1 MRKLFLRYLKPYP
14 FALVM
19 IVVTTLAQAAFQLYL
34 PTLMSSI
41 IDVGIVR
48 KGVTA
53 TQEAAGVVASYTT
66 QMNYLWQMG
75 GLMLAMTVLS
85 GIAAVLA
92 GFFCSRVS
100 ASLAR
105 DLREKVFAK
114 VESFS
119 LVELNRFST
128 ASLII
133 RSTNDIQQIQ
143 QVSFLLLRM
152 ALIVPAYIV
161 IAFAL
166 AFRESAQLSWIF
178 AAVLPLFLLI
188 FLLTIKFVM
197 PIFRGIQKK
206 TDHLNLIAREGLTGV
221 RVIRAFNRQAFQ
233 QSRYL
238 DANDDL
244 TDANIRAYKIMVSLM
259 PLTMFVIQMTTIAI
273 VWFGGHLMADGGV
286 ELGSLM
292 AFQQYVMWVLYSLMF
307 LSMIM
312 VMVPRASVCAERVME
327 VLDTKATIVDPDLSS
342 NSSAQTQASPCH
354 AERAKRVE
362 GSSMF
367 QQSQSAPDDAV
378 CSAVPITASLE
389 FDEVSFLFEDQKGA
403 AGEKPTLSDISFATG
418 RGQTFAIVGSTG
430 SGKSTIANLAM
441 RLYEVTGGRILL
453 DGVDIREQSQ
463 HQLRS
468 RIAYIPQKAVL
479 FTGTL
484 ADNIRFGKED
494 ASEDEIIEALTIAQA
509 WDFVKDLPD
518 GLESE
523 VAQGGTN
530 FSGGQR
536 QRLAIARALVKKAEV
551 YIFDDSFSALDLQTD
566 ARLRQALKPLQKD
579 STIIIVAQ
587 RIMTIQD
594 ADQIMV
600 LEDGRIGGIGTHDEL
615 MASNTVYQEIAASQL
630 TAEEVERYV
639 KRS

>member
-19 IVVTTLAQAAFQLYL
+19 IVVTTLAQVGFQLYL

-41 IDVGIVR
+41 VDVGIVR
-48 KGVTA
+48 KGVTTAQESAGIVGTYA
-53 TQEAAGVVASYTT
+53 TQIS
-66 QMNYLWQMG
+66 YLWQMG
-75 GLMLAMTVLS
+75 GLMLAMTALS

-100 ASLAR
+100 AGLAR
-105 DLREKVFAK
+105 DLRKKVFTK
-114 VESFS
+114 VENFS

-152 ALIVPAYIV
+152 ALTVPAYIV

-166 AFRESAQLSWIF
+166 AFRENAQLSWIF

-188 FLLTIKFVM
+188 FLITVKFVM

-221 RVIRAFNRQAFQ
+221 RVIRAFNRQPFQ

-238 DANDDL
+238 NANDDL

-259 PLTMFVIQMTTIAI
+259 PLTMFVIQTTTIGI

-327 VLDTKATIVDPDLSS
+327 VLDTKPVIVDPPKESC
-342 NSSAQTQASPCH
+342 ASFTSL
-354 AERAKRVE
+354 
-362 GSSMF
+362 G
-367 QQSQSAPDDAV
+367 
-378 CSAVPITASLE
+378 SLE
-389 FDEVSFLFEDQKGA
+389 FDRVSFLFEDQKGV
-403 AGEKPTLSDISFATG
+403 AGEKPTLSNISFVAK
-418 RGQTFAIVGSTG
+418 RGQTFAIIGSTG

-441 RLYEVTGGRILL
+441 RLYDVTDGRILL
-453 DGVDIREQSQ
+453 DGIDIRKQPQ
-463 HQLRS
+463 YQLRK
-468 RIAYIPQKAVL
+468 RIGYIPQKAIL

-494 ASEDEIIEALTIAQA
+494 ATEDEIIEALKTAQA
-509 WDFVKDLPD
+509 WDFVKELPD
-518 GLESE
+518 GLDTE

-536 QRLAIARALVKKAEV
+536 QRLAIARALVKRPEV
-551 YIFDDSFSALDLQTD
+551 YIFDDSFSALDLRTD
-566 ARLRQALKPLQKD
+566 AQLRQALKPLQKE
-579 STIIIVAQ
+579 STMIIVAQ

-594 ADQIMV
+594 ANQIMV
-600 LEDGRIGGIGTHDEL
+600 LEDGRICGIGTHDEL
-615 MASNTVYQEIAASQL
+615 MAANTIYQEIAASQL
-630 TAEEVERYV
+630 TAEEVEQYG

>member
-1 MRKLFLRYLKPYP
+1 VRKLFLRYLKPYP

-19 IVVTTLAQAAFQLYL
+19 IVVTTLAQVGFQLYL

-41 IDVGIVR
+41 VDVGIVR
-48 KGVTA
+48 KGVTTA
-53 TQEAAGVVASYTT
+53 QEAAGVVGTSAT
-66 QMNYLWQMG
+66 QISYLWQTG
-75 GLMLAMTVLS
+75 SLMLAMTVLS
-85 GIAAVLA
+85 GIAAMLA
-92 GFFCSRVS
+92 GFFCSKVS
-100 ASLAR
+100 AGLAR
-105 DLREKVFAK
+105 DLRKKVFTK
-114 VESFS
+114 VENFS

-152 ALIVPAYIV
+152 ALTVPAYIV

-166 AFRESAQLSWIF
+166 AFRENAQLSWIF
-178 AAVLPLFLLI
+178 AAVLPLFFLI
-188 FLLTIKFVM
+188 FLVTVRFVM

-221 RVIRAFNRQAFQ
+221 RVIRAFNRQPFQ
-233 QSRYL
+233 QNRYQ
-238 DANDDL
+238 DANEDL
-244 TDANIRAYKIMVSLM
+244 TDANVRAYKIMVSLM
-259 PLTMFVIQMTTIAI
+259 PLTMFVIQMTTIGI

-327 VLDTKATIVDPDLSS
+327 VLDTEAVITDPTKDEGKDVANAEEGPTKA
-342 NSSAQTQASPCH
+342 N
-354 AERAKRVE
+354 
-362 GSSMF
+362 
-367 QQSQSAPDDAV
+367 
-378 CSAVPITASLE
+378 LE
-389 FDEVSFLFEDQKGA
+389 FDRVSFLFEDQKGV
-403 AGEKPTLSDISFATG
+403 AGEKPTLSDISFVAK
-418 RGQTFAIVGSTG
+418 RGQTFAIIGSTG
-430 SGKSTIANLAM
+430 SGKSTIANLAL
-441 RLYEVTGGRILL
+441 RLYDVTGGRILL

-463 HQLRS
+463 HHLRK
-468 RIAYIPQKAVL
+468 RIGYIPQKAIL

-494 ASEDEIIEALTIAQA
+494 ATEDEVIEALKTAQA
-509 WDFVKDLPD
+509 WDFVKELPD
-518 GLESE
+518 GLDTE

-536 QRLAIARALVKKAEV
+536 QRLAIARALVKKPEV
-551 YIFDDSFSALDLQTD
+551 YIFDDSFSALDLRTD
-566 ARLRQALKPLQKD
+566 AQLRQALKPLQKD
-579 STIIIVAQ
+579 STMIIVAQ

-600 LEDGRIGGIGTHDEL
+600 LEDGRIGGMGTHDEL
-615 MASNTVYQEIAASQL
+615 MATNTIYQEIAASQL
-630 TAEEVERYV
+630 TAEEVEQYG
-639 KRS
+639 KQSAQ

>member
-19 IVVTTLAQAAFQLYL
+19 IVTTTLAQAGFQLYL
-34 PTLMSSI
+34 PTLMSDI
-41 IDVGIVR
+41 VDVGIVR

-53 TQEAAGVVASYTT
+53 EAAAAGVVGTDVT
-66 QMNYLWQMG
+66 QMAYLWQMG
-75 GLMLAMTVLS
+75 SLMLGVTVLS

-100 ASLAR
+100 AGLAR

-114 VESFS
+114 VEGFS

-152 ALIVPAYIV
+152 ALVVPAYIV

-178 AAVLPLFLLI
+178 AAVLPLFLAI
-188 FLLTIKFVM
+188 FLVTVKFAM

-206 TDHLNLIAREGLTGV
+206 TDHLNLVARESLTGV
-221 RVIRAFNRQAFQ
+221 RVIRAFNRQPFQ
-233 QSRYL
+233 QARYRA
-238 DANDDL
+238 ANDDL
-244 TDANIRAYKIMVSLM
+244 TDANIRAYKIMIALM
-259 PLTMFVIQMTTIAI
+259 PITMFVIQMTTIAI
-273 VWFGGHLMADGGV
+273 MWFGGHALAAGTV

-307 LSMIM
+307 LSMII

-327 VLDTKATIVDPDLSS
+327 VLDTEAVIKDPTAAT
-342 NSSAQTQASPCH
+342 A
-354 AERAKRVE
+354 
-362 GSSMF
+362 
-367 QQSQSAPDDAV
+367 DANT
-378 CSAVPITASLE
+378 STGDASLE
-389 FDEVSFLFEDQKGA
+389 FDDVSFYFEDQKGIE
-403 AGEKPTLSDISFATG
+403 GEMPTLQNISFVAK
-418 RGQTFAIVGSTG
+418 RGQTFAIIGSTG

-441 RLYEVTGGRILL
+441 RLFEVSSGRILL
-453 DGVDIREQSQ
+453 GGVDIRKQCQ
-463 HQLRS
+463 HDLRN
-468 RIAYIPQKAVL
+468 RIGYIPQKAVL

-484 ADNIRFGKED
+484 ADNVRFGKPD
-494 ASEDEIIEALTIAQA
+494 ASEAEIIEALKVAQA
-509 WDFVKDLPD
+509 WSFVSTLPD
-518 GLESE
+518 GLQTE
-523 VAQGGTN
+523 VSQGGTN

-536 QRLAIARALVKKAEV
+536 QRLAIARALVKKPEV

-566 ARLRQALKPLQKD
+566 AKLRVALKPLQKD
-579 STIIIVAQ
+579 STMIIVAQ

-600 LEDGRIGGIGTHDEL
+600 LEDGKIGGVGTHEEL
-615 MASNTVYQEIAASQL
+615 MASNKVYQEIAASQL
-630 TAEEVERYV
+630 TAEEVAQYGSSRH
-639 KRS
+639 RA